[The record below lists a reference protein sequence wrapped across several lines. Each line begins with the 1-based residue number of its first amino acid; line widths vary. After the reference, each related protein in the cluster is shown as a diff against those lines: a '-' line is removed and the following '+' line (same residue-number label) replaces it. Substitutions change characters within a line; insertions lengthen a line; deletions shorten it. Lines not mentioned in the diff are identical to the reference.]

1 MRRFGDVEEEVFDPD
16 RMNEQI
22 TFWDRSLRALLHLQP
37 LEGDVDVGVAG
48 HVEEAEL
55 FHPRRLLASVDP
67 EWEAVL
73 RVARIFFEQPVL

>member
-1 MRRFGDVEEEVFDPD
+1 MGAKAARKMLMKLTPGDVEEEVFDPD

-22 TFWDRSLRALLHLQP
+22 TFRDRSLRALLHLQP

-55 FHPRRLLASVDP
+55 FHPGRLLASVDP
-67 EWEAVL
+67 E
-73 RVARIFFEQPVL
+73 